1 MCENKAFISYAC
13 KHKLGAS
20 LVRAT
25 PINQIVSVTNTTI
38 AMHNPTRKPIHTGST
53 NVSRE
58 PPIPEE
64 YKEYIRDNLH

>member
-1 MCENKAFISYAC
+1 MCEKKAFISYAC

-38 AMHNPTRKPIHTGST
+38 AMHNPTRKPIHIGSA

-64 YKEYIRDNLH
+64 SKAHIRNNLH